1 MFPLT
6 EARGG
11 GNGGM
16 SKDEIRKWEDL
27 ATEDRVAGCPGY
39 VSQKVSLHQIFL
51 WFHFLTSG
59 LTLESQIHV
68 MLQENE
74 EEEMHPSRPPSK
86 HTARADWGLKRRAAA
101 TVEMMRIH

>member
-1 MFPLT
+1 MASFESKLMFPLT

-51 WFHFLTSG
+51 WFHFLTSR

-74 EEEMHPSRPPSK
+74 KKEIHPSRP
-86 HTARADWGLKRRAAA
+86 
-101 TVEMMRIH
+101 

>member
-39 VSQKVSLHQIFL
+39 VSQ
-51 WFHFLTSG
+51 
-59 LTLESQIHV
+59 
-68 MLQENE
+68 
-74 EEEMHPSRPPSK
+74 
-86 HTARADWGLKRRAAA
+86 
-101 TVEMMRIH
+101 